1 MFTSKMFAYRPK
13 VHLLESRLQPGSMLN
28 SGVDTSLVAGALLG
42 DVLGGM
48 AQTQSMAVQASAESA
63 GGQVQ
68 TSQDAG
74 TVVSAPSQLTNSD
87 TGTVSTLAPVD
98 SHLAVSS
105 PAALASALGVSR
117 GGEIHQ
123 PLIPSNALY
132 YTGDC
137 NHINGLASEFNSL
150 VSDART
156 YDNFQVPDGQY
167 WRVTSIFGHD
177 YMSYTATT
185 ANWEIRTGI
194 TNGSGG
200 TLLYSG
206 TADPMTM
213 SPDGCNDFGYIG
225 QEVVVTPSVQVNL
238 LPGNYYITIAPVG
251 SGSGRAFV
259 ETANSGGPNSVGQP
273 NTVDDSWFD
282 SSYFN
287 LHWVKASSQVGAPA
301 NFSYGVVGGARP
313 M

>member
-28 SGVDTSLVAGALLG
+28 SGVDTALVASAVLG

-74 TVVSAPSQLTNSD
+74 TVVSAPSQLPNSD
-87 TGTVSTLAPVD
+87 TGTVSTVAPVD
-98 SHLAVSS
+98 SHLAVFS
-105 PAALASALGVSR
+105 PAAMASAIGASR

-167 WRVTSIFGHD
+167 WRVTSLFAHD
-177 YMSYTATT
+177 YISYTTTT
-185 ANWEIRTGI
+185 ANWEIRQGI
-194 TNGSGG
+194 TNGNGG

-206 TADPMTM
+206 KADPATMT
-213 SPDGCNDFGYIG
+213 PDGCNDFGYIG
-225 QEVVVTPSVQVNL
+225 QEVSVTPSVQINL
-238 LPGNYYITIAPVG
+238 LPGTYYITIAPVG
-251 SGSGRAFV
+251 SGSGRSFV

-273 NTVDDSWFD
+273 NTPDDSWFD
-282 SSYFN
+282 STYFGLN
-287 LHWVKASSQVGAPA
+287 FVKAGSQVGSPA